1 MLTSVD
7 KEISIMA
14 GLDHPSLIKLY
25 EVIHDIENPDED
37 RLCLVIDYAEF
48 GEIMQWDPKKLRFRP
63 FDKKK
68 IVFQELDLKRFFRDI
83 VLGVDYYFSR
93 GVVHRDLKPQNILV
107 NSDMR
112 AQIADFGCGEVFLN
126 GDDTLTATAGT
137 YTFLSPECCDPE
149 C

>member
-112 AQIADFGCGEVFLN
+112 A
-126 GDDTLTATAGT
+126 
-137 YTFLSPECCDPE
+137 
-149 C
+149 